1 MDLSPDTEHFL
12 DATRHDGWTPE
23 LKARFLAI
31 LAESGNVRL
40 AARRCGMSAQSAYV
54 QRRRDAR
61 FARTWAAAMRL
72 ARDHCEQVLGDRAIE
87 GVEEP
92 VWYHGEVVGTRRR
105 YDTRLLLAHMARL
118 DRLEREE
125 RAEADAGRFDEM
137 LALIAGEE
145 LPEALI
151 RGADFL
157 PKDRREHG

>member
-1 MDLSPDTEHFL
+1 MDLSLDTESFQV
-12 DATRHDGWTPE
+12 ATRRDGWTPE

-54 QRRRDAR
+54 QRRRDEQ

-72 ARDHCEQVLGDRAIE
+72 ARDHCEQVLGDRAID

-92 VWYHGEVVGTRRR
+92 IFYGGELVGTRRR

-118 DRLEREE
+118 DRICDE
-125 RAEADAGRFDEM
+125 RADADA
-137 LALIAGEE
+137 
-145 LPEALI
+145 
-151 RGADFL
+151 
-157 PKDRREHG
+157 